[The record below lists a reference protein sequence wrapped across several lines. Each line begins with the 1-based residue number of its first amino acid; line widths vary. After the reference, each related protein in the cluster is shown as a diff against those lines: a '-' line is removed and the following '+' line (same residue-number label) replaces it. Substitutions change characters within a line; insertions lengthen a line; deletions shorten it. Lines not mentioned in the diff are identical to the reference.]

1 MQTAFCSLHYAETG
15 FPCCMTLFGLLLPQE
30 VWSAALEAFPEDLDA
45 ATHVLSQLL
54 VPGTGRLCK
63 SVFYACHPSAG

>member
-1 MQTAFCSLHYAETG
+1 
-15 FPCCMTLFGLLLPQE
+15 MTLFGLLLPQE